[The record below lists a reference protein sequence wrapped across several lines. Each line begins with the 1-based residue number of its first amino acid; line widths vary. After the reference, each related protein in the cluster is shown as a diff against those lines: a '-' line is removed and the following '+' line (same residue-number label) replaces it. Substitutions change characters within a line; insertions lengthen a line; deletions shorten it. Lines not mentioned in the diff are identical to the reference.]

1 MHTEFELEFMKVRWE
16 DNVKK
21 NVKEIKGVRMWTQF
35 SWLRMQSSG
44 GLLGTQ

>member
-1 MHTEFELEFMKVRWE
+1 MHTEFELEFVKVRWE
-16 DNVKK
+16 DNVKL

-35 SWLRMQSSG
+35 DWLRIHSSG